1 MADGLEVG
9 LGQMTIGLPR
19 AVFHVVT
26 CYAGCRTDFTAC
38 ETYIMQTHQV
48 LTPPLM
54 LSNGK
59 SKSSINPMEAI

>member
-19 AVFHVVT
+19 AVFHFVT
-26 CYAGCRTDFTAC
+26 CYAGCRTDFAAC
-38 ETYIMQTHQV
+38 ETYITQTHQV
-48 LTPPLM
+48 PTPPM

-59 SKSSINPMEAI
+59 SKSSINLMEVI